1 MVRYLVYVAEHPH
14 HGGGILIVRYRKER
28 VTELVLLDN
37 GEVIVGDAHEVKEEL
52 RKRGYRL
59 KLIYDSHGEEGG

>member
-1 MVRYLVYVAEHPH
+1 MVRYLVYVVE
-14 HGGGILIVRYRKER
+14 GRQGGILVVRYRKER

-52 RKRGYRL
+52 RRKGYRL
-59 KLIYDSHGEEGG
+59 KQICDSHGEEGD